1 MGRSL
6 DRTLGT
12 IDAYT
17 ASLVSSAKSSNQKF
31 PFVTIDDFAFRT
43 EKTRLLTD
51 SVTISIQPLVQPE
64 QRRAWEE
71 YAAANNSWV
80 NETMTL
86 LSTDEVRLW

>member
-17 ASLVSSAKSSNQKF
+17 ASLVSSAKSSNQTF

-51 SVTISIQPLVQPE
+51 SVTISIQPLVQPA

-71 YAAANNSWV
+71 YAATNNSWV

-86 LSTDEVRLW
+86 LSTDEVS